1 MTEHSGKVVPLR
13 RRRAEGPGALH
24 VGGLRLAGMEEMIR
38 AVLPDQGSVEIH
50 RDVHGRRHVHEGDG
64 RGKIVLVLDG
74 GLRLTCQGQAFDLL
88 PGMAAQLIPGVGYS
102 SLALARGATYVV
114 SRGQARV
121 ALHG

>member
-1 MTEHSGKVVPLR
+1 
-13 RRRAEGPGALH
+13 
-24 VGGLRLAGMEEMIR
+24 MEEMIR

>member
-1 MTEHSGKVVPLR
+1 MTQDTGKVIPLR
-13 RRRAEGPGALH
+13 RRRAYGPGALH
-24 VGGLRLAGMEEMIR
+24 VGGLPLAGMEEMIR
-38 AVLPDQGSVEIH
+38 ALLPDQGSVEIH
-50 RDVHGRRHVHEGDG
+50 RDVHGRRHVHEGDS

-74 GLRLTCQGQAFDLL
+74 GLRLTCEGQAFDLL

-102 SLALARGATYVV
+102 SVALEHGATYAV